1 VWVWVYGGG
10 RKTSQ
15 HARRPKYF
23 QFTPRPQSVRLVLH
37 WSEMTLAGRLQHAS
51 TGASPTP
58 GAAYPLE
65 RIPCPV
71 ALFHGQSDYLADC
84 AGLVRHLRS
93 QYAASPPSAAFAC
106 LGGRREARV

>member
-1 VWVWVYGGG
+1 
-10 RKTSQ
+10 
-15 HARRPKYF
+15 
-23 QFTPRPQSVRLVLH
+23 
-37 WSEMTLAGRLQHAS
+37 MTLAGRLQHAS

-93 QYAASPPSAAFAC
+93 QYAASPPPPPSHAWGAER
-106 LGGRREARV
+106 GARLM